1 MAKFG
6 QRKVIM
12 DTPAHIENR
21 NIEARARRDERVTE
35 QKATQKKDLQR
46 PSTNGK

>member
-12 DTPAHIENR
+12 DRPSRIENR
-21 NIEARARRDERVTE
+21 NTEARAKRDERVAE
-35 QKATQKKDLQR
+35 QKKLTDLQR